1 MEVKGSP
8 KWVDLSD
15 NSTRGYNDLK
25 VSDSSAVHIVTER
38 GNVYLMGRLTANE
51 SNRVTNLVSTG
62 NVSGVQKVV
71 KVFETI
77 TEEDLARLVAPSR
90 P

>member
-1 MEVKGSP
+1 
-8 KWVDLSD
+8 
-15 NSTRGYNDLK
+15 
-25 VSDSSAVHIVTER
+25 VTER

>member
-1 MEVKGSP
+1 
-8 KWVDLSD
+8 
-15 NSTRGYNDLK
+15 
-25 VSDSSAVHIVTER
+25 
-38 GNVYLMGRLTANE
+38 
-51 SNRVTNLVSTG
+51 
-62 NVSGVQKVV
+62 VSGVQKVV